1 MSYTTISIKDKTK
14 KELKNLQLR
23 YNTKSMDE
31 LVKMLITEVK
41 KKKIDDFSEEF
52 QRKLREKN
60 LTLED
65 IVKSG
70 EKIRGEVLKN
80 EKNRKA

>member
-1 MSYTTISIKDKTK
+1 MSYTTISIKNKTK
-14 KELKNLQLR
+14 KELKDLQLR
-23 YNTKSMDE
+23 YNAKSMDE
-31 LVKMLITEVK
+31 LVKTLIVEVK
-41 KKKIDDFSEEF
+41 KKKIDDFSQEF

-70 EKIRGEVLKN
+70 EKIRGEILKN
-80 EKNRKA
+80 E